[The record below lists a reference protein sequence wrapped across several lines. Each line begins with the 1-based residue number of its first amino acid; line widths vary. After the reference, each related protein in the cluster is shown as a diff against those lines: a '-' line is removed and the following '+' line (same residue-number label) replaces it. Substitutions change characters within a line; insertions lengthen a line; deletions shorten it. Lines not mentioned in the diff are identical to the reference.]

1 MNDQLKPN
9 SFPLAH
15 LITVRTYGTWLHG
28 DKRLSVDR
36 HGFNV
41 FGQPR
46 RLASAELKRVM
57 IANMTNYALRLND
70 ERRALV
76 KQAIEEVCHHRDY
89 ELWAVNVLIN
99 HFHVVVSARSKPEP
113 IADAFK
119 SYATRKLRE
128 ARLIRL
134 DVKPWARGR
143 SRRYLWKA
151 KHLSRAINYVLY
163 DQEEL
168 PDFDD

>member
-57 IANMTNYALRLND
+57 IANMTKYALRLND
-70 ERRALV
+70 EQRHL
-76 KQAIEEVCHHRDY
+76 
-89 ELWAVNVLIN
+89 L
-99 HFHVVVSARSKPEP
+99 SK
-113 IADAFK
+113 
-119 SYATRKLRE
+119 
-128 ARLIRL
+128 
-134 DVKPWARGR
+134 R
-143 SRRYLWKA
+143 SRK
-151 KHLSRAINYVLY
+151 SAITATMNSG
-163 DQEEL
+163 Q
-168 PDFDD
+168 